1 MVTADRTSGENISKK
16 AEEVLSA
23 FKMVSAATIL
33 TGKEDKA
40 LLKFILEGTVELL
53 VMGAYGHNR
62 LRELLVGSTT
72 SSVIRKSTIPVL
84 LTR

>member
-1 MVTADRTSGENISKK
+1 MD
-16 AEEVLSA
+16 
-23 FKMVSAATIL
+23 SAAIIL
-33 TGKEDKA
+33 TGKESKA
-40 LLKFILEGTVELL
+40 LLNFIREGTVELL